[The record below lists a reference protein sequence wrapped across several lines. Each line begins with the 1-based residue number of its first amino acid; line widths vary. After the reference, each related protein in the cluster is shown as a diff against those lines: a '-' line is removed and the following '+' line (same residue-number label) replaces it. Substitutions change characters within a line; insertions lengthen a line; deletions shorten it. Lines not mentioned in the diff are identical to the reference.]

1 MGFRRK
7 MESQKNRRMKHLT
20 KSILQEI
27 AGADNLILPTIEQL
41 QYPEKLLQ
49 FGTGVLLRGL
59 PDQYISEANRV
70 GKFRGRVV
78 VVKSTQNGTTDA
90 FADQDG
96 LYTICVKGIDN
107 GQLVNKSYVNA
118 SISRVLSAVEDW
130 DAILECAKSV
140 DLSIVTSNTTEVGI
154 VFTEENILDS
164 VPSSFPGK
172 LLAILHA
179 RFVHF
184 NGDPS
189 KGLVIIPAELIE
201 ENGTKLADILNRLA
215 DHNQLGE
222 AFRDW
227 LNQANPICNTL
238 VDRIVPGKLSSA
250 DQAAT
255 EAMFG
260 YSDELMIMAEPFGLW
275 AIESTDQR
283 VIDALG
289 FCDEEKGCRI
299 VPSIQKFKE
308 LKLRML
314 NASHTFSCGV
324 SMLAG
329 MEFVKDSMNN
339 EALKKYISQL
349 ALEEIAQAIT
359 GEKINLAEA
368 DAFGKAVIDRF
379 ANPFLEHKWGSI
391 AAQFTLKMKIR
402 CLPLIVATFEKT
414 GLLPVR
420 MLIGFSAYLVQMD
433 LVNSDDL
440 ASSLR
445 NVLSDK
451 ETWGQDLAAIPGFL
465 DKVLNITAS
474 IQSNGILQTINQ
486 LA

>member
-1 MGFRRK
+1 
-7 MESQKNRRMKHLT
+7 MKLT
-20 KSILQEI
+20 RSILHEI
-27 AGADNLILPTIEQL
+27 NGVDKLILPTEEQL
-41 QYPEKLLQ
+41 GYPEKVLQ

-59 PDQYISEANRV
+59 PDQYISEANRT

-78 VVKSTQNGTTDA
+78 VVKSTQQGTTDD

-96 LYTICVKGIDN
+96 LYTLCVKGIDN
-107 GQLVNKSYVNA
+107 GKLVNQAYVNA

-130 DAILECAKSV
+130 TAMLEFAKSD
-140 DLSIVTSNTTEVGI
+140 DLSVVTSNTTEVGI
-154 VFTEENILDS
+154 VFAEENILDG

-172 LLAILHA
+172 LLAVLHT
-179 RFVHF
+179 RFIHY

-215 DHNQLGE
+215 AHNQLGE
-222 AFRDW
+222 AFSHW
-227 LNQANPICNTL
+227 LNQSNPICNTL
-238 VDRIVPGKLSSA
+238 VDRIVPGKLSAA

-255 EAMFG
+255 EAELGF
-260 YSDELMIMAEPFGLW
+260 SDALMIMAEPFGLW

-283 VIDALG
+283 VIHALG
-289 FCDEEKGCRI
+289 FCDEAKGCRV

-339 EALKKYISQL
+339 EAIQSFISQL
-349 ALEEIAQAIT
+349 ALEEIAAAII
-359 GEKINLAEA
+359 GDKISPAEA
-368 DAFGKAVIDRF
+368 TAFGKAVLDRF
-379 ANPFLEHKWGSI
+379 SNPFLEHKWVSI
-391 AAQFTLKMKIR
+391 SAQFTLKMKIR
-402 CLPLIVATFEKT
+402 CLPLIIATQEKT
-414 GLLPVR
+414 GLLPLK
-420 MLIGFSAYLVQMD
+420 MLIGFSAYLVQMN
-433 LVNSDDL
+433 LVNSDGL
-440 ASSLR
+440 ATSLS
-445 NVLSDK
+445 NVLSDT
-451 ETWGQDLAAIPGFL
+451 ETWGQDLTAIPGFL
-465 DKVLNITAS
+465 DKVLEMTAS
-474 IQSNGILQTINQ
+474 IQTNGILNTIHQ

>member
-1 MGFRRK
+1 

-20 KSILQEI
+20 KSILREI
-27 AGADNLILPTIEQL
+27 AGVENLILPTDEQL
-41 QYPEKLLQ
+41 NYPEKVLQ

-59 PDQYISEANRV
+59 PDQYISEANRA

-90 FADQDG
+90 FADQEG

-130 DAILECAKSV
+130 SAILECAKSE

-154 VFTEENILDS
+154 VYTEENILDG

-184 NGDPS
+184 NGDHS

-215 DHNQLGE
+215 AHNQLGE
-222 AFRDW
+222 AFINW
-227 LNQANPICNTL
+227 LKQANPICNTL
-238 VDRIVPGKLSSA
+238 VDRIVPGKLSAA

-255 EAMFG
+255 EAALG
-260 YSDELMIMAEPFGLW
+260 YSDELMIMSEPFGLW

-289 FCDEEKGCRI
+289 FCDEEKGCRV

-314 NASHTFSCGV
+314 NATHTFSCGV

-329 MEFVKDSMNN
+329 MELVKDSMKD
-339 EALKKYISQL
+339 EVIKSYISQL
-349 ALEEIAQAIT
+349 ALEEIAAAIT
-359 GEKINLAEA
+359 GGKISAAEA
-368 DAFGKAVIDRF
+368 DAFGKAVLDRF
-379 ANPFLEHKWGSI
+379 ANPFLEHKWVSI
-391 AAQFTLKMKIR
+391 SAQFTLKMKIR
-402 CLPLIVATFEKT
+402 CLPLILATHEKT

-433 LVNSDDL
+433 LVNKDDL
-440 ASSLR
+440 ATSLR
-445 NVLSDK
+445 NVLSDTA
-451 ETWGQDLAAIPGFL
+451 TWEQDLSTIPGL
-465 DKVLNITAS
+465 MDKVLDITAS

>member
-1 MGFRRK
+1 M
-7 MESQKNRRMKHLT
+7 MKLT
-20 KSILQEI
+20 RSILHEI
-27 AGADNLILPTIEQL
+27 NGVDKLILPTEEQL
-41 QYPEKLLQ
+41 GYPEKVLQ

-59 PDQYISEANRV
+59 PDQYISEANRT

-78 VVKSTQNGTTDA
+78 VVKSTQQGTTDD

-96 LYTICVKGIDN
+96 LYTLCVKGIDN
-107 GQLVNKSYVNA
+107 GKLVNQAYVNA

-130 DAILECAKSV
+130 TAMLEFAKSD
-140 DLSIVTSNTTEVGI
+140 DLSVVTSNTTEVGI
-154 VFTEENILDS
+154 VFAEENILDG

-172 LLAILHA
+172 LLAVLHT
-179 RFVHF
+179 RFIHY

-215 DHNQLGE
+215 AHNQLGE
-222 AFRDW
+222 AFSHW
-227 LNQANPICNTL
+227 LNQSNPICNTL
-238 VDRIVPGKLSSA
+238 VDRIVPGKLSAA

-255 EAMFG
+255 EAELGF
-260 YSDELMIMAEPFGLW
+260 SDALMIMTEPFGLW

-283 VIDALG
+283 VIHALG
-289 FCDEEKGCRI
+289 FCDEAKGCRV

-339 EALKKYISQL
+339 EAIQSFISQL
-349 ALEEIAQAIT
+349 ALEEIAAAII
-359 GEKINLAEA
+359 GDKISPAEA
-368 DAFGKAVIDRF
+368 TAFGKAVLDRF
-379 ANPFLEHKWGSI
+379 SNPFLEHKWVSI
-391 AAQFTLKMKIR
+391 SAQFTLKMKIR
-402 CLPLIVATFEKT
+402 CLPLIIATQEKT
-414 GLLPVR
+414 GLLPLK
-420 MLIGFSAYLVQMD
+420 MLIGFSAYLVQMN
-433 LVNSDDL
+433 LVNSDGL
-440 ASSLR
+440 ATSLS
-445 NVLSDK
+445 NVLSDT
-451 ETWGQDLAAIPGFL
+451 ETWGQDLTAIPGFL
-465 DKVLNITAS
+465 DKVLEMTAS
-474 IQSNGILQTINQ
+474 IQTKGILNTIHQ

>member
-1 MGFRRK
+1 M
-7 MESQKNRRMKHLT
+7 MKLT
-20 KSILQEI
+20 RSILQEI
-27 AGADNLILPTIEQL
+27 DGVDKLILPTEEQL
-41 QYPEKLLQ
+41 GYPEKVLQ

-59 PDQYISEANRV
+59 PDQYISEANRT

-78 VVKSTQNGTTDA
+78 VVKSTQQGTTDD

-96 LYTICVKGIDN
+96 LYTLCVKGIDN
-107 GQLVNKSYVNA
+107 GKLVNQAYVNA

-130 DAILECAKSV
+130 TAMLEFAKSD
-140 DLSIVTSNTTEVGI
+140 DLSVVTSNTTEVGI
-154 VFTEENILDS
+154 VFAEENILDG

-172 LLAILHA
+172 LLAVLHT
-179 RFVHF
+179 RFIHY

-215 DHNQLGE
+215 AHNQLGE
-222 AFRDW
+222 AFSHW
-227 LNQANPICNTL
+227 LNQSNPICNTL
-238 VDRIVPGKLSSA
+238 VDRIVPGKLSAA

-255 EAMFG
+255 EAELGF
-260 YSDELMIMAEPFGLW
+260 SDALMIMAEPFGLW

-289 FCDEEKGCRI
+289 FCDEAKGCRV

-339 EALKKYISQL
+339 EAIQSFISQL
-349 ALEEIAQAIT
+349 ALEEIAAAII
-359 GEKINLAEA
+359 GDKISPAEA
-368 DAFGKAVIDRF
+368 TAFGKAVLDRF
-379 ANPFLEHKWGSI
+379 SNPFLEHKWVSI
-391 AAQFTLKMKIR
+391 SAQFTLKMKIR
-402 CLPLIVATFEKT
+402 CLPLIIATQEKT
-414 GLLPVR
+414 GLLPLK
-420 MLIGFSAYLVQMD
+420 MLIGFSAYLVQMN
-433 LVNSDDL
+433 LVNSDGL
-440 ASSLR
+440 ATSLS
-445 NVLSDK
+445 NVLSDT
-451 ETWGQDLAAIPGFL
+451 ETWGQDLTAIPGFL
-465 DKVLNITAS
+465 DKVLEMTAS
-474 IQSNGILQTINQ
+474 IQTKGILNTIHQ